1 MNQNLENISKIS
13 RQVIEQNNLFLV
25 DFIVRGSES
34 SRVIE
39 VFIDGEQNI
48 SADECARVSREITKQ
63 IDEQELLKSY
73 RLDVSSPGVDR
84 PLLYLMQ
91 YPKHVNRLFEIE
103 FKASDTSST
112 FKGRLVSVE
121 DEVLTFKS
129 DKEIKLKFSDI
140 INAKVLVSFN

>member
-1 MNQNLENISKIS
+1 MNQNFENIRAIAQ
-13 RQVIEQNNLFLV
+13 QVAEGNNLFLI

-39 VFIDGEQNI
+39 VFVDGEKNV
-48 SADECARVSREITKQ
+48 SADECATVSKEIIKQ
-63 IDEQELLKSY
+63 IDENELLKSY

-84 PLLYLMQ
+84 PLIYLKQ
-91 YPKHVNRLFEIE
+91 YQKHLNRLFEVE

-112 FKGRLVSVE
+112 FKGRLISIE
-121 DEVLTFKS
+121 DEVLSFKS